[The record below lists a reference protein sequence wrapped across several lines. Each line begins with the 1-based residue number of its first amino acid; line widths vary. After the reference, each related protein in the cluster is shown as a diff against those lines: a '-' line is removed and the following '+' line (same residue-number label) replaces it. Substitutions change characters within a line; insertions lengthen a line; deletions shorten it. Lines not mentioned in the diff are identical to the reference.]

1 MNLIFCPDYVAFIV
15 TWLQERLY
23 LFQRRK
29 VADISAYFAD
39 MEIIKLKRSSLV
51 FSTSKTLFYTEENT
65 HIQD

>member
-1 MNLIFCPDYVAFIV
+1 MNLILCLDYVAFIV

-23 LFQRRK
+23 LFLRRK
-29 VADISAYFAD
+29 VADISAHFAD
-39 MEIIKLKRSSLV
+39 MEIVKLKRSSLV